1 MRLSTLIAAGAG
13 ICLLSS
19 SAMAAVYPAIAPVST
34 YHPVMPVAGERLG
47 SASSQKRSDVLGG
60 AGVVLVVAGV
70 AAAGVGIAAAAGAFD
85 NNHHDSV
92 SP

>member
-1 MRLSTLIAAGAG
+1 
-13 ICLLSS
+13 
-19 SAMAAVYPAIAPVST
+19 
-34 YHPVMPVAGERLG
+34 
-47 SASSQKRSDVLGG
+47 
-60 AGVVLVVAGV
+60 VVLVVAGV

>member
-1 MRLSTLIAAGAG
+1 MMIAAGAG
-13 ICLLSS
+13 FCLLSS
-19 SAMAAVYPAIAPVST
+19 SAMAAVYPTTAQFSSYRPATPIAG
-34 YHPVMPVAGERLG
+34 ARLG
-47 SASSQKRSDVLGG
+47 SMSGQKRSDVIGG

-85 NNHHDSV
+85 NNNHSV